1 MRRIFIILAIVLAGL
16 QIVTAQKTENPSKI
30 DMDEVNLAR
39 KEAALEAK
47 MQKGPI
53 TSSITE
59 ADAGEIDS
67 FNKNAKFMGTAAS
80 GSAIIYTSCDPAILL
95 ADLGI
100 TLGPDDRCL
109 AAPNPAVTSTAVFT
123 DMARITIP
131 ARTLSNVLYMI
142 NNHTILWDFQNNTM
156 GQIFGQM
163 SYSPRITIES
173 VALNDPAAINPDT
186 GLPMMGSYTTAGS
199 GTKFKTQLL
208 ATGAFESNVESYSR
222 ANTTGL
228 SRQFFRALG
237 LSDAIINNIYRN
249 PLTVRLGMRLS
260 VRGVQNAQFTYTAR
274 CLGQ

>member
-1 MRRIFIILAIVLAGL
+1 MRRMFIMLALLLAGL
-16 QIVTAQKTENPSKI
+16 QIITAQKTQNPSKI

-39 KEAALEAK
+39 KEAAFEAK
-47 MQKGPI
+47 MQKGM
-53 TSSITE
+53 TNSITE
-59 ADAGEIDS
+59 AEAGEIDS

-80 GSAIIYTSCDPAILL
+80 GSAIIYTSCDPAVLL

-109 AAPNPAVTSTAVFT
+109 AAPNPAVTATAVFT

-142 NNHTILWDFQNNTM
+142 NNHTILWDFQNDTL
-156 GQIFGQM
+156 GPIFGQM

-173 VALNDPAAINPDT
+173 VALNDPAAINPDN
-186 GLPMMGSYTTAGS
+186 GLPMMGSYTTAGN
-199 GTKFKTQLL
+199 GTMFQTQLL
-208 ATGAFESNVESYSR
+208 APGAFESSVQSYTR

-228 SRQFFRALG
+228 SRQYFRALG
-237 LSDAIINNIYRN
+237 LSETIINRIFRN

-260 VRGVQNAQFTYTAR
+260 VRGVQSGQFSYLAR

>member
-1 MRRIFIILAIVLAGL
+1 MSRMFIVLALILTGL
-16 QIVTAQKTENPSKI
+16 QMVTAQKIQNPSKI
-30 DMDEVNLAR
+30 DMDEVILAR
-39 KEAALEAK
+39 KEAALETK
-47 MQKGPI
+47 MQKRQI
-53 TSSITE
+53 TAPITE

-67 FNKNAKFMGTAAS
+67 FDKHAKFMGTAAS
-80 GSAIIYTSCDPAILL
+80 GSAIIYTSCDPAVLL
-95 ADLGI
+95 TDLGI

-109 AAPNPAVTSTAVFT
+109 AAPNPAVTSTALFT

-131 ARTLSNVLYMI
+131 GRTLSNVLYMI
-142 NNHTILWDFQNNTM
+142 NNHTINWDFQNDTV

-186 GLPMMGSYTTAGS
+186 GLPMMGSYTTAGN
-199 GTKFKTQLL
+199 GTTFKTQML
-208 ATGAFESNVESYSR
+208 APGAFETSVESYTR

-237 LSDAIINNIYRN
+237 LSETIINSIFRN
-249 PLTVRLGMRLS
+249 PLTIRLGMRLS
-260 VRGVQNAQFTYTAR
+260 VRGVQNGQFTYLAR